1 MEYLIINSEIDE
13 SSKIY
18 QGARIQNSLVGK
30 NTIVGNFTRI
40 DYSELSAFCRIDRNS
55 HLYFTKM
62 GKHSYSGMNLV
73 SMHSTIGKFCSIAW
87 NVSIGGANHD
97 YTRMT
102 QHSFLYNPHD
112 KIRPDNM
119 EIAYDRFDKPV
130 TIGNDVWIAAG
141 AVITRG
147 VTIGDGAVVGA
158 NTVVT
163 TDIPPYSI
171 VVGNPGKVIKYR
183 FSEEIIA
190 LMLQLKW
197 WDWEIDKIKQ
207 NYKFISQRPTK
218 EILIKILKEENNDTI

>member
-1 MEYLIINSEIDE
+1 MKSIVNSTISP

-18 QGARIQNSLVGK
+18 NVDRIIDSMIDNESVVGDFTKIINSNIALNV
-30 NTIVGNFTRI
+30 
-40 DYSELSAFCRIDRNS
+40 RIDRNNYIDS
-55 HLYFTKM
+55 SNINDY
-62 GKHSYSGMNLV
+62 SYTGRNTYIIHAIL
-73 SMHSTIGKFCSIAW
+73 GKFCAISW

-112 KIRPDNM
+112 KIRPDDM

-147 VTIGDGAVVGA
+147 VNIGDGAVIGA
-158 NTVVT
+158 NAVVT
-163 TDIPPYSI
+163 KDIPPYAI
-171 VVGNPGKVIKYR
+171 AVGNPAKVIKYR
-183 FSEEIIA
+183 FSEEIIE

-197 WDWEIDKIKQ
+197 WEWKIDKINK
-207 NYKFISQRPTK
+207 NYKFISQKPTK
-218 EILIKILKEENNDTI
+218 EILIKLLKEENNDII